1 MNNNSTVLSIFL
13 KKTNKKQKTN
23 KKRCFLFECLILYN
37 QRNDENVFSNILQN
51 VFYFYVAFLSKI

>member
-1 MNNNSTVLSIFL
+1 MNNNLTVLSIF
-13 KKTNKKQKTN
+13 KKTNKKQKN
-23 KKRCFLFECLILYN
+23 KQKKRCFLFECLILYK

>member
-1 MNNNSTVLSIFL
+1 MNNNLTVLSIF
-13 KKTNKKQKTN
+13 KKTNKKTKKKT
-23 KKRCFLFECLILYN
+23 KKRCFLFECLILYK